1 MWSIA
6 LAAVGLTGLL
16 IAARRPR
23 IGWWFN
29 IAAQTVWITYGIATE
44 QYGFIVMSAGY
55 TAAYVR
61 LLRAAYRTTPQT
73 VTDRDTGDTGLHLS
87 QNTPRSVA

>member
-6 LAAVGLTGLL
+6 LAVVGLTGLL

-29 IAAQTVWITYGIATE
+29 IAAQAVWITYGITTA

-55 TAAYVR
+55 TVAYVR
-61 LLRAAYRTTPQT
+61 LLRAAYRAPSQT
-73 VTDRDTGDTGLHLS
+73 VTERDSGDTGSHLS
-87 QNTPRSVA
+87 QNALRA